1 VPAAPSPGIRVL
13 RVPAVVRCITP
24 AREAAERSL
33 CAQQAQLSQVAGA
46 AVEDGLPFG
55 STLRDVV
62 RHARCHHSC

>member
-1 VPAAPSPGIRVL
+1 M
-13 RVPAVVRCITP
+13 VRCITP
-24 AREAAERSL
+24 AGEAAERSL